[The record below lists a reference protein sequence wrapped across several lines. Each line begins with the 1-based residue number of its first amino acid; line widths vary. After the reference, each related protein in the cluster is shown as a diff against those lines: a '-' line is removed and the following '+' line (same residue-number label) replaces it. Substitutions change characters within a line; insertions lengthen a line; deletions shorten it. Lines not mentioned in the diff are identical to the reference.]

1 MIARRRNAGFS
12 LIELAIVMVIVA
24 FLLSGA
30 ILPLSSSID
39 RARIKEARVEL
50 DERIRSALLGYA
62 ASRPLGTV
70 FLPCPDC
77 TVACGGPLPN
87 DGIEDRDGG
96 GLCVAAVGNLPW
108 VTLGLGEVD
117 PWGSRYGYGVT
128 PGFADLA
135 NGFTLTVPDLTA
147 AGVGASVQDGAG
159 NFLVG
164 SAGTEGAVAIVWS
177 AGKNRYGA
185 TSEQGIAQPAPP
197 AANADEIENANDDAL
212 FISRPVDLQGGVEQ
226 FDDIL
231 IWLSGPEVR
240 GFMVQAGRLP

>member
-1 MIARRRNAGFS
+1 MIAKRGSAGFS
-12 LIELAIVMVIVA
+12 LIELAIVMVIIA
-24 FLLSGA
+24 FLVSGA
-30 ILPLSSSID
+30 ILPLSSTID

-70 FLPCPDC
+70 FMPCPDC
-77 TVACGGPLPN
+77 RAACGGALPN

-96 GLCVAAVGNLPW
+96 GLCAVDVGNLPW
-108 VTLGLGEVD
+108 VTLGLGEAD

-128 PGFADLA
+128 PDFADSA
-135 NGFTLTVPDLTA
+135 NGFTLTAPDLTA

-164 SAGTEGAVAIVWS
+164 SAGTEGTVVIVWS

-185 TSEQGIAQPAPP
+185 VSEQGVVQSAPP
-197 AANADEIENANDDAL
+197 AANADEVENANGDAL
-212 FISRPVDLQGGVEQ
+212 FISRPVDLQGGAEQ